1 MNITNFQPN
10 NFQHIAEYN
19 EDKNQIEMYLKAN
32 SDQKISMLNE
42 EIEINSGDKILTEIS
57 RKFSDL
63 GLVKFLKKSGLLLE
77 KALMMKK
84 LLLSVSS

>member
-1 MNITNFQPN
+1 
-10 NFQHIAEYN
+10 
-19 EDKNQIEMYLKAN
+19 MYLKAN

-63 GLVKFLKKSGLLLE
+63 GINEIFC
-77 KALMMKK
+77 
-84 LLLSVSS
+84 